1 MVRIITT
8 LFVFLLLTEQGEA
21 QRFDIDSLKAALE
34 THPEDTN
41 QVETLNLLAWELKF
55 REPEQAI
62 AYAKRSIALAKQSE
76 YRRGQVLAHDRLGI
90 IYDISGEFEKAEEQ
104 IKAAMEVAVPLEDKS
119 LKASLAMHASIAYMR
134 QRNYE
139 QALRFSEKSLA
150 LKKEVGDKKSLTS
163 AYNNIGAVYYRM
175 GWHEKAIKNYFK
187 SLEIKEELGDMLGV
201 GVAYR
206 NIGAIHEQQG
216 YYKKAL
222 DYHRK
227 SLAIFQETDNTF
239 RNAESM
245 IPLMNTHRNL
255 GNYDSALW
263 YSQRGE
269 ELYKELNNFDRLYA
283 IYNSTADIYREKGQ
297 LNQALAF
304 FEKARRLESGSE
316 RPGDRLEHHYKLAR
330 LLMVQDRYEEAR
342 TNLRQA
348 LGYAQ
353 QIREVGK
360 IQAINDLLHEVEA
373 QLGDYEAAYQ
383 ALIAAYNAQDSLF
396 DENRTRLISQLDIR
410 YQTAKKEKEIDLLS
424 KQQKLQKEKIQQQNT
439 FIIATVSG
447 LVILSL
453 LSILLVRANRLR
465 KQANEKLRTQKAEI
479 QEQAKELWQLNEETR
494 QQAEN
499 LQLANEQV
507 QKKNDDITASINYA
521 ERIQAAMLPAWSYVQ
536 EFLPESFVFFK
547 PRDIVSGDFYWFSQ
561 ENDTLVLAA
570 VDCTGH
576 GVPGAFMSMTG
587 DALLNQIVNLQGI
600 TEPGEV
606 LTQLHQE
613 VRRSLRQE
621 ETKNPDGMDMTLCRI
636 DLESRLLEVAGAKNP
651 VVIIREGGKPEI
663 IKGDKFPIGGEERG
677 VERRFQT
684 HRFTLQ
690 GITNLYLFSDG
701 FQDQFGGAKGRKFM
715 RKQFY
720 RLLQDIHHL
729 PAEVQHEQLGHTL
742 RNWRQGGKYPQ
753 VDDILVLGVR
763 L

>member
-1 MVRIITT
+1 MVRIIIT
-8 LFVFLLLTEQGEA
+8 LFVFLLLSERGAA

-34 THPEDTN
+34 TYPEDTN
-41 QVETLNLLAWELKF
+41 QVKTLNILAWELKF
-55 REPEQAI
+55 REPEEAI
-62 AYAKRSIALAKQSE
+62 AYAKKSIALAKRSE

-90 IYDISGEFEKAEEQ
+90 IYDIAGEFEKAEEQ
-104 IKAAMEVAVPLEDKS
+104 IKAAMEAAIPLEDKS
-119 LKASLAMHASIAYMR
+119 LKASLAMHAGIAYMR

-139 QALRFSEKSLA
+139 QALRFLEKSLTF
-150 LKKEVGDKKSLTS
+150 KKEIGDKRALTS
-163 AYNNIGAVYYRM
+163 VYNNIGAVYHRM
-175 GWHEKAIKNYFK
+175 GWHEKAIENYFQ
-187 SLEIKEELGDMLGV
+187 SLKIKEELGDMLGV

-206 NIGAIHEQQG
+206 NIGAIHEQQDD
-216 YYKKAL
+216 YEKAL

-227 SLAIFQETDNTF
+227 SLAIFEGTDNTF
-239 RNAESM
+239 RKAESM

-297 LNQALAF
+297 LIQALTF
-304 FEKARRLESGSE
+304 FEKARRLEAGNE

-330 LLMVQDRYEEAR
+330 LLIAQDRYEEAR

-353 QIREVGK
+353 QIREVRK

-396 DENRTRLISQLDIR
+396 DENRTKLVSQLDIR

-424 KQQKLQKEKIQQQNT
+424 EQQKLQEEKIQQQNA
-439 FIIATVSG
+439 FIIAAVSG

-479 QEQAKELWQLNEETR
+479 QEQAEELRQLNEETR
-494 QQAEN
+494 QQSEN
-499 LQLANEQV
+499 LQLANAQI

-521 ERIQAAMLPAWSYVQ
+521 ERIQAAMLPSWSFVQ
-536 EFLPESFVFFK
+536 EFLPESFVLFK

-600 TEPGEV
+600 TEPGEI
-606 LTQLHQE
+606 LTRLHQE
-613 VRRSLRQE
+613 VRRSLRQQ

-636 DLESRLLEVAGAKNP
+636 DLENRLLDVAGAKNP
-651 VVIIREGGKPEI
+651 VVIIREGGELEV

-677 VERRFQT
+677 VERHFQT
-684 HRFTLQ
+684 HHLSLEET
-690 GITNLYLFSDG
+690 TNLYLFSDG
-701 FQDQFGGAKGRKFM
+701 FQDQFGGPKGRKFM
-715 RKQFY
+715 RKRFY
-720 RLLQDIHHL
+720 RLLQEIHHL
-729 PAEVQHEQLGHTL
+729 PAEVQRDRLAHTL
-742 RNWRQGGKYPQ
+742 RDWRKGGKHPQ